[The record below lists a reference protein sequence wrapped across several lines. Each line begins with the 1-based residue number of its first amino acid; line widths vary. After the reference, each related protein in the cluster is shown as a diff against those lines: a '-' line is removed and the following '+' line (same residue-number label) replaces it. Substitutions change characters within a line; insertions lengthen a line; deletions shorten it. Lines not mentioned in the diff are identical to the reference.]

1 MIDKNKTLTDVE
13 KPGTTPA
20 HATSRPIIISK
31 APAVKDPMV
40 SNDEPVVAEPVRLPP
55 SAAKKT
61 IAPLSA
67 EDKRPELPPAN
78 PAPTEKASEKPEETE
93 PKEEALP
100 VETPTDQS
108 PEEIAAAE
116 QAVLSKEEQE
126 QAELV
131 NKLVEQKK
139 YFVPIGAV
147 QKRRTARNTALLALV
162 LLVFVGAALALD
174 AGIIKTDFTLPFDL
188 IKN

>member
-1 MIDKNKTLTDVE
+1 MVDKNKPLTDVE

-31 APAVKDPMV
+31 TPAVKDPMV
-40 SNDEPVVAEPVRLPP
+40 AAEEPSPTEPVRLPP

-61 IAPLSA
+61 IVPLTAADKKPETPAESEPADKSA
-67 EDKRPELPPAN
+67 D
-78 PAPTEKASEKPEETE
+78 KPEEAE
-93 PKEEALP
+93 VKEEALP

-108 PEEIAAAE
+108 PEEIAAAA
-116 QAVLSKEEQE
+116 QAVLSKEEQQ

-131 NKLVEQKK
+131 EKLVEQKK

-147 QKRRTARNTALLALV
+147 QKRRTARNTALLAFV
-162 LLVFVGAALALD
+162 LLVLVGAALAVD
-174 AGIIKTDFTLPFDL
+174 AGIIETEFTLPFDL

>member
-1 MIDKNKTLTDVE
+1 MVDKNKPLTDVE

-31 APAVKDPMV
+31 TPAVKDPMV
-40 SNDEPVVAEPVRLPP
+40 AAEEPSPTEPVRLPP

-61 IAPLSA
+61 IVPLTAADKKPETPAESEPADKSA
-67 EDKRPELPPAN
+67 D
-78 PAPTEKASEKPEETE
+78 KPEEAE
-93 PKEEALP
+93 VKEEALP

-108 PEEIAAAE
+108 PEEIAAAA
-116 QAVLSKEEQE
+116 QAVLSKEEQQ

-131 NKLVEQKK
+131 EKLVEQKK

-147 QKRRTARNTALLALV
+147 QKRRAARNTALLAFV
-162 LLVFVGAALALD
+162 LLVLVGAALAVD
-174 AGIIKTDFTLPFDL
+174 AGIIETEFTLPFDL

>member
-31 APAVKDPMV
+31 TPVVKDPMV
-40 SNDEPVVAEPVRLPP
+40 SNDEPMGAEPVRLPP

-67 EDKRPELPPAN
+67 ADKEPET
-78 PAPTEKASEKPEETE
+78 PTDSEPTDKIVDKPEEADS
-93 PKEEALP
+93 KEEALP
-100 VETPTDQS
+100 IEAETDQS
-108 PEEIAAAE
+108 PEEIAAAA
-116 QAVLSKEEQE
+116 QAVLSKEEQQ

-131 NKLVEQKK
+131 EKLVEQKK

-147 QKRRTARNTALLALV
+147 QKRRTARNTALLAFV
-162 LLVFVGAALALD
+162 LLVLVGAALAVD
-174 AGIIKTDFTLPFDL
+174 AGIIKTEFTLPFDL